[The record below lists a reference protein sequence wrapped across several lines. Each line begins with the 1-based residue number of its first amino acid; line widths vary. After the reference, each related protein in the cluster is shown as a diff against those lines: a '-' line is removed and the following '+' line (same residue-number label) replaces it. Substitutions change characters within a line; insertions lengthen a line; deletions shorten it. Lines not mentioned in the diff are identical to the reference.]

1 MALPARTQETA
12 HAPAPVRPRVCV
24 IGAGPSGVGA
34 AKALRAAGL
43 DVVVYERNPEVGG
56 NWIFKPGP
64 SHSSVFETTHIISSK
79 ALSQYDDFPMP
90 SDYPDYPGHA
100 QLKAYFQS
108 YAQHFGLLP
117 HIRFGVEVQSA
128 EPLSE
133 GGWELTLQG
142 GKSERFTHLCVA
154 SGHHWKPR
162 MPSYPG
168 HFDGELLH
176 SHDFKSSAPFS
187 GKRVLVV
194 GGGNS
199 ACDIAVETSRV
210 SKRACISMR
219 RGYWFIPKFMLGM
232 PTDVLYVKVMRK
244 VPKFMRQWVLELTLR
259 LLQGKNRNYGLME
272 PEHGPLEV
280 HPTLNS
286 ELLYFIRH
294 GEIFPKPDIQS
305 WKGRTV
311 TFRDGTEEEF
321 DSIIAATGF
330 ETSYPYL
337 PDAVGDYSG
346 TEVPLYLKTF
356 HPKFE
361 DLFFIGLFQPLGCIW
376 PAAEVQGRLVAKA
389 IQGEWRRP
397 VDINAAIRREL
408 EHPDYAFTKAPRH
421 AVEVDYHEFRKRL
434 AYELAGRRAF

>member
-1 MALPARTQETA
+1 MGQPSRTQETA
-12 HAPAPVRPRVCV
+12 HAAAPARPRVCV

-43 DVVVYERNPEVGG
+43 DVVVYERNQEVGG

-79 ALSQYDDFPMP
+79 SLSQYDDFPMP

-128 EPLSE
+128 EPLE
-133 GGWELTLQG
+133 NGGWELTLHDG
-142 GKSERFTHLCVA
+142 TSERFTHLCVA

-162 MPSYPG
+162 MPNYPG
-168 HFDGELLH
+168 HFDGALLH
-176 SHDFKSSAPFS
+176 SHDFKSAAPFA
-187 GKRVLVV
+187 GQRVLVI

-210 SKRACISMR
+210 SKRTCISVR

-244 VPKFMRQWVLELTLR
+244 VPKFLRQWVLELTLR
-259 LLQGKNRNYGLME
+259 LLQGKNREYGLPE

-280 HPTLNS
+280 HPTLSS

-294 GEIFPKPDIQS
+294 GEIFPKPDLQS

-337 PDAVGDYSG
+337 PGAVGDYSG

-356 HPKFE
+356 HPAFE

-389 IQGEWRRP
+389 IQGEWHRP
-397 VDINAAIRREL
+397 TDIKSAIRREL
-408 EHPDYAFTKAPRH
+408 EHPDYAFTKVPRH

-434 AYELAGRRAF
+434 GKELAGRRAF